1 MNSKSLRKRR
11 AVIDKIS
18 SIHLADIRSPNKSK
32 IFDVYDGYLDSAD
45 FTEEETETFHAI
57 LDQRLITNVSEYVE
71 PRMAA
76 KTMRISEVED
86 LIEKQPFPYIRDL
99 LWNLLDVWKMKYIG
113 PVVALAEIVDDEQN
127 IHTEDVE
134 KKTTDGV
141 ILLGKVP
148 VPEGQKTLAE
158 FEAAIR
164 EIMIPVKYDT
174 GREMIAY
181 LSSLKDFPLE
191 LNKALR
197 RIYLEAKET
206 EAELVRWRSSHRIYF
221 VSNTREVADAENSE
235 DSHVTELADAE
246 NSEDSHAAEESNAEK
261 SEDSHVTEES
271 DVTEIIKGIVIAEEN
286 TLTNHVKS
294 ELDVVY
300 TEKFKDIYSRDTWE
314 YIYSNYYNTVDKAV
328 LNHFATVDT
337 AFPSETA
344 SILYAAYYRTYYEKL
359 YDAESKIKKTLEDMK
374 EWGKRPSVMKKG
386 ENVYKAT
393 LRGLWAK
400 IKTYEPELKVELIKR
415 LFEEA
420 YEAVGL
426 CADGHV
432 GRLCNVLV
440 GFDPEF
446 SCSLSPME
454 YFQNNIALIA
464 GNIHAPQSTK
474 ILQAKA
480 LMDDVKMPEEE
491 REAWLE
497 AL

>member
-18 SIHLADIRSPNKSK
+18 SMQLAKIKSPDAKG
-32 IFDVYDGYLDSAD
+32 IYDLYDSYIDSAP
-45 FTEEETETFHAI
+45 FTEEEIETFHAL

-76 KTMRISEVED
+76 KTMRVAEVED
-86 LIEKQPFPYIRDL
+86 LIDVQPFPDVRDV
-99 LWNLLDVWKMKYIG
+99 LWSLLDTWKMKHIG

-127 IHTEDVE
+127 IHTLDVL

-141 ILLGKVP
+141 VLLGKVP

-164 EIMIPVKYDT
+164 EIMIPLKCET
-174 GREMIAY
+174 PREMLKY
-181 LSSLKDFPLE
+181 LSSRNDFPIE
-191 LNKALR
+191 LNKELR
-197 RIYLEAKET
+197 RIYIEEKENQ
-206 EAELVRWRSSHRIYF
+206 AELVRWRSNHIIYI
-221 VSNTREVADAENSE
+221 SNTHEVTEGEESDSEHSDTTETLIAE
-235 DSHVTELADAE
+235 DSEA
-246 NSEDSHAAEESNAEK
+246 
-261 SEDSHVTEES
+261 ES
-271 DVTEIIKGIVIAEEN
+271 DVTEVAEEEVEEN
-286 TLTNHVKS
+286 TGNQVKN
-294 ELDVVY
+294 ELDLLY
-300 TEKFKDIYSRDTWE
+300 AEKFKGIYSRDNWE
-314 YIYSNYYNTVDKAV
+314 YIYSKYYNTVDKDV
-328 LNHFATVDT
+328 LEHFAT
-337 AFPSETA
+337 APLPSEV
-344 SILYAAYYRTYYEKL
+344 SSMLYACYYKAYYEKF
-359 YDAESKIKKTLEDMK
+359 YAAESKIKKTLEDMK
-374 EWGKRPSVMKKG
+374 DWGRRPSVMAKG

-400 IKTYEPELKVELIKR
+400 IKTYEPELKVELVKR

-420 YEAVGL
+420 SEAVGL

-446 SCSLSPME
+446 TCSLSPME

-464 GNIHAPQSTK
+464 GNIHAPMSTK

-480 LMDDVKMPEEE
+480 LMDDIKMPEEE
-491 REAWLE
+491 REAWLD
-497 AL
+497 AF

>member
-18 SIHLADIRSPNKSK
+18 SIHVANISSPSRSKMM
-32 IFDVYDGYLDSAD
+32 DVYEEYLDSAA
-45 FTEEETETFHAI
+45 FTEEEIETFHAI
-57 LDQRLITNVSEYVE
+57 LDQRLVSNVSNYVE

-76 KTMRISEVED
+76 KTMLVTEVED
-86 LIEKQPFPYIRDL
+86 LIDEQPWPDFREILWQL
-99 LWNLLDVWKMKYIG
+99 LETWKMKHIG

-127 IHTEDVE
+127 IHTRDVE

-148 VPEGQKTLAE
+148 VPEDQKTLAE

-174 GREMIAY
+174 VREMLAY
-181 LSSLKDFPLE
+181 LSSQKDFPLE

-197 RIYLEAKET
+197 RIYIEEKENQ
-206 EAELVRWRSSHRIYF
+206 AELVRWRSNHIIYV
-221 VSNTREVADAENSE
+221 VSNTHEVTDAE
-235 DSHVTELADAE
+235 DSD
-246 NSEDSHAAEESNAEK
+246 
-261 SEDSHVTEES
+261 S
-271 DVTEIIKGIVIAEEN
+271 DVTEITETLIAEDSDSDVTEITETLIAEDSDSTDVTEITEVAEEN
-286 TLTNHVKS
+286 TPTNHVKS
-294 ELDVVY
+294 ELDILY
-300 TEKFKDIYSRDTWE
+300 AEKFKGIYSRENWE
-314 YIYSNYYNTVDKAV
+314 YIYSKYYNTVDKAV
-328 LNHFATVDT
+328 LNHFAT
-337 AFPSETA
+337 APIPSEV
-344 SILYAAYYRTYYEKL
+344 SSMLYACYYKAYYEKL

-374 EWGKRPSVMKKG
+374 DWGRRPSVMAKG

-400 IKTYEPELKVELIKR
+400 IKTYEPELKGELVKR

-420 YEAVGL
+420 SEAVGL

-446 SCSLSPME
+446 TCSLSPME

-480 LMDDVKMPEEE
+480 LMDEMKMPEEE
-491 REAWLE
+491 REAWLD

>member
-18 SIHLADIRSPNKSK
+18 SIHLANIRSPVKSK

-45 FTEEETETFHAI
+45 FTEEEIETFHAI

-76 KTMRISEVED
+76 KTIRISEVED

-99 LWNLLDVWKMKYIG
+99 LWNLLDTWKMKYIG

-148 VPEGQKTLAE
+148 VPENQKTLAE

-164 EIMIPVKYDT
+164 ESMLPVKYDT
-174 GREMIAY
+174 RGEMIAY
-181 LSSLKDFPLE
+181 LSSQTNGLPEELKEALTKE
-191 LNKALR
+191 YTKAKMEEARAILGLVYTSSILSAR
-197 RIYLEAKET
+197 NFTSSGSRI
-206 EAELVRWRSSHRIYF
+206 VRISNIREGLISSSDIEPFEGGEY
-221 VSNTREVADAENSE
+221 
-235 DSHVTELADAE
+235 
-246 NSEDSHAAEESNAEK
+246 AEEVEWDDTMIHRFGTVQTLEGVKCKFSVKVRVSKVESHTTLIAHFTESNN
-261 SEDSHVTEES
+261 S
-271 DVTEIIKGIVIAEEN
+271 
-286 TLTNHVKS
+286 L
-294 ELDVVY
+294 
-300 TEKFKDIYSRDTWE
+300 
-314 YIYSNYYNTVDKAV
+314 
-328 LNHFATVDT
+328 
-337 AFPSETA
+337 PSETA
-344 SILYAAYYRTYYEKL
+344 ALLYSAYYRAYYEKL
-359 YDAESKIKKTLEDMK
+359 YAAESKIKETLDDMK

-400 IKTYEPELKVELIKR
+400 IKTYEPELKGELIKR